1 MAEEFILVS
10 KQKIKDYETKIKELE
25 SKNSSSIDEN
35 NLLENISKQLSNE
48 FTKLLETNNEVLE
61 NKFSTLIN
69 NNNIIIDKEDKTSN
83 SDDMAKIL
91 NQTEHLK
98 DQSSK
103 LELLPLLEK
112 KLNLIHSDMK
122 VNQKDTVE
130 NLKLL
135 VEHLQDMD
143 SFSNLSKGIDDIR
156 NFISNSLSTSNEFLE
171 DQFSNHLEIIE
182 KLQEIELFMT
192 NLRILLS
199 YVKPSYIERER

>member
-143 SFSNLSKGIDDIR
+143 S
-156 NFISNSLSTSNEFLE
+156 
-171 DQFSNHLEIIE
+171 
-182 KLQEIELFMT
+182 
-192 NLRILLS
+192 
-199 YVKPSYIERER
+199 